1 MKGSDVHVNKVTNVF
16 RSTVS
21 LIDNISVLSSKY
33 PLSESLSIGTS
44 DLKNNPP
51 HKMKL
56 KQLVKEVTSI
66 LDDNDIET
74 NIDCL
79 GSH

>member
-1 MKGSDVHVNKVTNVF
+1 MFSDP
-16 RSTVS
+16 R
-21 LIDNISVLSSKY
+21 
-33 PLSESLSIGTS
+33 LSESLSIGTS
-44 DLKNNPP
+44 DLKNDPP

-79 GSH
+79 GSHWKKKIIKIPSARTNTIWPVQIEF